1 MVVVPVP
8 TEVTRA
14 VLVPVLVTVATAGL
28 ELVQVRAEDGKT
40 FAVRTSEPYV
50 PFWMYSV
57 VEVLFREIPTTVTA
71 QVAETE
77 PP

>member
-1 MVVVPVP
+1 MVVVPLA
-8 TEVTRA
+8 TAVTR
-14 VLVPVLVTVATAGL
+14 PVSETVATAGL